1 MSPRPAKR
9 GQRGFTLIEV
19 MIALTI
25 AALGLSA
32 VITTVSRS
40 IDNSNRFRN
49 QTLATYIGLNVITE
63 IRLSGE
69 FPKVR
74 ETSDDVEYAGRNWVW
89 VARVTETDVEALRRI
104 DVDVAFADAP
114 DQRIHT
120 VTGFAGQPVSGN
132 SANSVWSGLRGETE

>member
-1 MSPRPAKR
+1 MSSRTAKR
-9 GQRGFTLIEV
+9 EQSGFTLIEV
-19 MIALTI
+19 MVALTI

-49 QTLATYIGLNVITE
+49 QTLATYIGLNVVSE

-74 ETSDDVEYAGRNWVW
+74 ETSDDLEYAGRNWVW
-89 VARVTETDVEALRRI
+89 VARVTDTDVEALRRI
-104 DVDVAFADAP
+104 DVDVAFADTP
-114 DQRIHT
+114 DQRVHT
-120 VTGFAGQPVSGN
+120 VTGFVGQPVAGDSV
-132 SANSVWSGLRGETE
+132 NSVWSGLRGATE